1 MLLGDRAGHIV
12 HHVEASGSRV
22 DHVEGG
28 YSQASCNTH

>member
-28 YSQASCNTH
+28 SQASCYTH